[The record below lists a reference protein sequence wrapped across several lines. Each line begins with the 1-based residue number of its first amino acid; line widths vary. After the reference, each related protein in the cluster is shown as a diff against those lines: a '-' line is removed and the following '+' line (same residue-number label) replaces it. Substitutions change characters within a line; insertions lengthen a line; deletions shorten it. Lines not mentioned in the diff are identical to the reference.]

1 MTKKTLKLYV
11 YCQYRIF
18 CGRGNDRDRQTV
30 KEIEEFVHN
39 VPDVVTRQILIE
51 RYIHGGTWKQ
61 VACAIGTT
69 EESCRKTAHRY
80 LAMLE
85 SSE

>member
-51 RYIHGGTWKQ
+51 RYIHGGTWND
-61 VACAIGTT
+61 VAAAVGL
-69 EESCRKTAHRY
+69 SYDLCRKKAERY
-80 LAMLE
+80 LE
-85 SSE
+85 KN